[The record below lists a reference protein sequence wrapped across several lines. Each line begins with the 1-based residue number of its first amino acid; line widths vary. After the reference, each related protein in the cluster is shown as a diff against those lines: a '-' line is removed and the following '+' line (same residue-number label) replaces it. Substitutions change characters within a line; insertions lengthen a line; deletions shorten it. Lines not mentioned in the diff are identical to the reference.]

1 MLVITRKKNETI
13 VVGGEIEV
21 TVVEIRGDK
30 VRLGIKTP
38 GNVPVHRQEVYEA
51 IKRPDPN
58 PLWNDQTMGAVTER
72 EPHSLQVLSK
82 PATVPATLT
91 ISAAA
96 VAQVDELRQSNE
108 LSRERAIEELLRIVA
123 QADVASLCDLERRL
137 S

>member
-38 GNVPVHRQEVYEA
+38 ADVSVHRQEVYEA
-51 IKRPDPN
+51 IKRPTP
-58 PLWNDQTMGAVTER
+58 PTLWNDRTVEAITQHEPLLLR
-72 EPHSLQVLSK
+72 EPPK
-82 PATVPATLT
+82 
-91 ISAAA
+91 AAA
-96 VAQVDELRQSNE
+96 TITLSGVALLHLDELRASAE
-108 LSRERAIEELLRIVA
+108 LSREQALETMLGIVHRSEV
-123 QADVASLCDLERRL
+123 DSLCDLERRL